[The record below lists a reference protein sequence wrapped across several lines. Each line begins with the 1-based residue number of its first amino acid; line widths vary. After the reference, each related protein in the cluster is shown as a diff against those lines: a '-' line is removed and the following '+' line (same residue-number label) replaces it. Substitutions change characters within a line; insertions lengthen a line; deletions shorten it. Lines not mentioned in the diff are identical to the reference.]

1 MELATVF
8 IERKDVLFF
17 LQQTSQKTKKKMVD
31 FTEHNMEEPDNFK
44 TSGLSDHYKRRR
56 CKLLMRVNTSKVH
69 NMERMVIQLCNEPV
83 VNH

>member
-31 FTEHNMEEPDNFK
+31 FTEPNMEEPDNFK
-44 TSGLSDHYKRRR
+44 TSGLSDHYK
-56 CKLLMRVNTSKVH
+56 SKKKVQ
-69 NMERMVIQLCNEPV
+69 VINEGKYIKST
-83 VNH
+83 